1 MTMESFTDF
10 QEWMEKVPADFKGDV
25 LWKMTVYRIALFLG
39 ELSWFDATKL
49 VADRRT
55 IKLSDQLYEAVGSV
69 SVNIA
74 EGYSRSSGKDR
85 ARFMEYSLGSARESR
100 DWYYKGR
107 HVLSEKVAFHRI
119 QLLTQSIR
127 LLLTMTPKERGRNI
141 REEQAQYFTGPEL
154 TLDQLL
160 EKAPLP

>member
-1 MTMESFTDF
+1 MKSFVNF
-10 QEWMEKVPADFKGDV
+10 QEWMEKVSPDFKDDV
-25 LWKMTVYRIALFLG
+25 LWKMTVFRISMFLG
-39 ELSWFDATKL
+39 ELSWYDVTKL
-49 VADRRT
+49 VADRRM

-69 SVNIA
+69 DANIA

-100 DWYYKGR
+100 QWYYKGR

-119 QLLTQSIR
+119 QLLPQIIR
-127 LLLTMTPKERGRNI
+127 LLLTMTPKERGRTI
-141 REEQAQYFTGPEL
+141 REEQALYYTGPGL
-154 TLDQLL
+154 TLEQLL

>member
-1 MTMESFTDF
+1 MMAESFTNFD
-10 QEWMEKVPADFKGDV
+10 EWIKTVSEDFKGDI
-25 LWKMTVYRIALFLG
+25 LWKMTVYRIALFIGDLA
-39 ELSWFDATKL
+39 WFDVTKL

-55 IKLSDQLYEAVGSV
+55 IKLSDQLYEAIGSV

-107 HVLSEKVAFHRI
+107 YVLGDKVSYHRM
-119 QLLTQSIR
+119 QLLTQIIR
-127 LLLTMTPKERGRNI
+127 LLLTMTPKERGRTI
-141 REEQAQYFTGPEL
+141 REEQAPYNTGPEL

-160 EKAPLP
+160 EQAPLP

>member
-1 MTMESFTDF
+1 MESFVNF
-10 QEWMEKVPADFKGDV
+10 QEWMEQVPADFKDDV
-25 LWKMTVYRIALFLG
+25 LWKMAAFRIAMFLG
-39 ELSWFDATKL
+39 ELSWFDVTKL

-55 IKLSDQLYEAVGSV
+55 IKLSDQLYEAVGSIDA
-69 SVNIA
+69 NIA

-100 DWYYKGR
+100 QWYYKTR

-119 QLLTQSIR
+119 QLLTQIIR
-127 LLLTMTPKERGRNI
+127 LLLTMTPKERGRTI
-141 REEQAQYFTGPEL
+141 REEQSPYYTGPVL
-154 TLDQLL
+154 TLEQLL

>member
-1 MTMESFTDF
+1 MESFVNF
-10 QEWMEKVPADFKGDV
+10 QEWMEQVAPEFKDDV
-25 LWKMTVYRIALFLG
+25 LWKMTVFHIAMFLG
-39 ELSWFDATKL
+39 DLSWFDVTKL

-55 IKLSDQLYEAVGSV
+55 IELSDQLYDAVGSID
-69 SVNIA
+69 VNIA

-85 ARFMEYSLGSARESR
+85 ARFMEYALGSARESR
-100 DWYYKGR
+100 QWYYKGR

-119 QLLTQSIR
+119 QLLTQIIR
-127 LLLTMTPKERGRNI
+127 LLLTITPKERSRTI
-141 REEQAQYFTGPEL
+141 REEQAPYYTGPEF